1 MLNIMSINLD
11 SLSLALGLLIGGKI
25 YLFFLIVVEEFIF
38 LSDMDIWQNNQL
50 STLIY
55 KDINV

>member
-11 SLSLALGLLIGGKI
+11 SLSLALGLLIGGEI